1 MKVDLCLQFNQKE
14 GKVRVLF
21 MGTLTSK
28 EVLLQYSATFAINQT
43 YSLKLRI
50 INSLSI
56 SVKFAHQIFE
66 KNQND
71 IIDSRFTGEIVSL
84 VFHIKRISVFTGML
98 ILSIEFIS
106 KKMRQYSYL
115 KGFRGDL
122 MSKFLLRNVRER

>member
-50 INSLSI
+50 NNFLSM
-56 SVKFAHQIFE
+56 SVKFAHQLFE

-71 IIDSRFTGEIVSL
+71 TIDSRFTGEIVSL
-84 VFHIKRISVFTGML
+84 VFHIKRISVFTGIL

-106 KKMRQYSYL
+106 KKMRQFSYL

-122 MSKFLLRNVRER
+122 MSKFLLRNVRMR